1 MSIQLFINNSQITLQ
16 NIRENP
22 EQSGKL
28 FVGAAVFTVVAMTV
42 FNFNPLI
49 YPVATIVTIGVL
61 FFSFQY
67 TSTQPQKVFTYTSF
81 PTWYKEKTIFDCA
94 LLTDI
99 WLDYNGKCVT
109 AALAVTTETQNVSQ
123 RQDNAYKV
131 LQSVQHQGLI
141 GQIFDQQKERGLAVS
156 DGANVYSLGIDSE
169 FVRNRQAALTFVE
182 ENLLCNPPKVQT
194 ADQMENFICEL
205 HALLA
210 QDLVNSSGI
219 PIPPG
224 EYRDSIILLPRD
236 NVGDDENAIADNVR
250 KKEPKSAKIFS
261 NLSQRL
267 NKSKDPSE
275 TLRQF
280 TEEEA
285 RVFALGY
292 DTLYMDANK
301 IPSAMKQFCSDYVQ
315 KIQEK
320 IDPLNLATWV
330 HMTLI
335 AIHPFIDLNGHTS
348 RMLASAELRRG
359 GHSPIFIFDENAYVK
374 AQEKRDP
381 EEFKAFL
388 MRTITLSEKL
398 GNALDQETPTTRRDI
413 TLRG

>member
-1 MSIQLFINNSQITLQ
+1 MNIQLFTNNAQIALQ

-99 WLDYNGKCVT
+99 WLHYNGKKVT
-109 AALAVTTETQNVSQ
+109 AALAVTTKTQNVSQ

-131 LQSVQHQGLI
+131 LQSVQYQGLI

-194 ADQMENFICEL
+194 ADQMEKFICKL

-224 EYRDSIILLPRD
+224 KYRDSIILLPRD
-236 NVGDDENAIADNVR
+236 NVGVDEEAVAENVK
-250 KKEPKSAKIFS
+250 KKEPKSDKLFRR
-261 NLSQRL
+261 LFQRF
-267 NKSKDPSE
+267 KQSKDPSK

-280 TEEEA
+280 TKEEA

-292 DTLYMDANK
+292 DTLYMDANE
-301 IPSAMKQFCSDYVQ
+301 IPSAMKKFCNDYVQ

-320 IDPLNLATWV
+320 IDPLDLATWV

-348 RMLASAELRRG
+348 RTLASAELRRG
-359 GHSPIFIFDENAYVK
+359 GYSPIFVFDENAYVK

-388 MRTITLSEKL
+388 KRTIALSEKL
-398 GNALDQETPTTRRDI
+398 GNALDQETPTKPI
-413 TLRG
+413 NIKLQG